1 MTYGCHYRVDCPR
14 ALSAIESLL
23 TPETVVRWERRFTPV
38 EMTESDEQMVVTGH
52 PSGRPLAP
60 RFVFERRDG
69 GLVYRQDGESG
80 S

>member
-1 MTYGCHYRVDCPR
+1 VNCPY
-14 ALSAIESLL
+14 AAVSNQVTTDA
-23 TPETVVRWERRFTPV
+23 ETVVRWERRFTPV